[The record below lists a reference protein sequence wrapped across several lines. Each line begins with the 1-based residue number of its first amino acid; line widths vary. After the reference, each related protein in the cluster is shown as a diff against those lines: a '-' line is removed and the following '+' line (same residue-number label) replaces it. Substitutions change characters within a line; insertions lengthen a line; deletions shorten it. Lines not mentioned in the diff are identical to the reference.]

1 MDAEKGWWDWIRE
14 NVGVLAEALAAWTTV
29 VCVWLADTVLALGY
43 PGIVFLMAVESS
55 LVPFPSELVMP
66 PAGYH
71 IHEGDMS
78 WFPVIAC
85 GILGSMIGALF
96 NYYIAMWLGRPFL
109 ERYGKYF
116 FLKPEALDKT
126 EKFFAAHGE
135 ITTFVGRLIPVI
147 RQLISLPAGAARM
160 PLGKFCFFTG
170 LGAGLWVVV
179 LTVIGWMVG
188 RNQDM
193 LHQYMRNATFWVV
206 GGAAAVI
213 VVYIKLYMRK
223 KARQAAPPAGPDA
236 DGSADT
242 LS

>member
-1 MDAEKGWWDWIRE
+1 MWEWIKE
-14 NVGVLAEALAAWTTV
+14 SLAALVAFLATWTTV
-29 VCVWLADTVLALGY
+29 FCVWLADTVLTLGY

-55 LVPFPSELVMP
+55 LIPFPSELVMP

-78 WFPVIAC
+78 WFPVIAS

-96 NYYIAMWLGRPFL
+96 NYYLAMYFGRPFL
-109 ERYGKYF
+109 ERYGKYI
-116 FLKPEALDKT
+116 FLKPESLDKA
-126 EKFFAAHGE
+126 EKFFASHGE

-160 PLGKFCFFTG
+160 NLWRFCLFTG

-179 LTVIGWMVG
+179 LTVVGWMVG

-193 LHQYMRNATFWVV
+193 LQQYMRDATFWVL
-206 GGAAAVI
+206 GGAAVL
-213 VVYIKLYMRK
+213 VVAYVKYFRWRK
-223 KARQAAPPAGPDA
+223 GKTQVAAEAAKSEGEA
-236 DGSADT
+236 
-242 LS
+242 